1 MWLKNKK
8 VNKLEKLIEKQYIT
22 RRKFYRMGVF
32 IAEIKRK
39 LLKEIYQQEYQEEW
53 ELVQE

>member
-8 VNKLEKLIEKQYIT
+8 VNIKFKQYTTIS
-22 RRKFYRMGVF
+22 KFYRMGVF

-39 LLKEIYQQEYQEEW
+39 SLKEIY
-53 ELVQE
+53 